1 MEHFKLTCGNEIVR
15 LVCSTVS
22 FKGAL
27 FDRFAATGSI
37 FFAILCFF
45 CLCLILFHFSI
56 YLLDTLPYS
65 LFVIFLSQP
74 STTLSLPLS
83 PPFHF
88 SHLIFPLAK
97 LQRPGWWSVQ
107 VTVAT
112 TGPFLSSCQSE
123 LIGILSWAQV
133 QWADENRMCSPA
145 PHNNL
150 LKKMPAN
157 GNTETN
163 HMPEQQNTTIKSR
176 ETSHLLKMSFSQS

>member
-1 MEHFKLTCGNEIVR
+1 MLTYGKNLFVLCVAQSVLRVHSLINSLPQAPFSLPFSAFSV
-15 LVCSTVS
+15 SVS
-22 FKGAL
+22 FSFISPFTYLTL
-27 FDRFAATGSI
+27 FP
-37 FFAILCFF
+37 
-45 CLCLILFHFSI
+45 ILF
-56 YLLDTLPYS
+56 LLYSFHSLP
-65 LFVIFLSQP
+65 P
-74 STTLSLPLS
+74 LSLPLS

-123 LIGILSWAQV
+123 LIGILSWARV

-163 HMPEQQNTTIKSR
+163 HMPEQQNSTIKSR